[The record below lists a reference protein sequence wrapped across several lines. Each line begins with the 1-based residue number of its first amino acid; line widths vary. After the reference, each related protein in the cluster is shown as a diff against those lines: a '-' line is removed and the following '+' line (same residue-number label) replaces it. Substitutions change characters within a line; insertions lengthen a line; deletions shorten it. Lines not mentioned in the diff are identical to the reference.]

1 MGTVRS
7 DTHFQQNNYEGFRER
22 KAIGDISKD
31 DPKEENSSTV
41 VRKSWK
47 YEVYGFLFGLLSS
60 LLLAFSAACV
70 RAMKQAIPD
79 IEVM

>member
-1 MGTVRS
+1 MKKDSENGRLL
-7 DTHFQQNNYEGFRER
+7 
-22 KAIGDISKD
+22 DISKD
-31 DPKEENSSTV
+31 DAKENNSTV

-47 YEVYGFLFGLLSS
+47 YEVYGFLFGVLSS
-60 LLLAFSAACV
+60 FLLAFSAACV